1 MVGKHELIR
10 KKLCQYPEDV
20 QELAAKAL
28 ELSETMPESSVAE
41 ELKGVVRRISKEKE
55 ETR

>member
-1 MVGKHELIR
+1 MPGKHELIG

-20 QELAAKAL
+20 QELATKAL
-28 ELSETMPESSVAE
+28 ELAETMPESSVAE
-41 ELKGVVRRISKEKE
+41 ELKAVVRRISKEKE